1 MKARAKRIRR
11 FPSCVGVSKRLAFL
25 TEAGNRQAPLRS
37 IPQQPPY
44 IMNKRIS
51 VAAVICVFALTRFG
65 TPVRAADTSANDCF
79 KPFTPQTKMLE
90 FKAKKPPYRV
100 ALANGYIGN
109 TWRIE
114 MIKCLE
120 AYAQDPAIKPL
131 IKELKIVST
140 GTDVAA
146 QIGAVDNFIN
156 AGYDVVLINAVSSTA
171 FKPVIDRAKRAGVL
185 LISYDNTIDSDQI
198 VAVNEDQ
205 LEVGRLMGRWI
216 LKEMGNKGNVIEV
229 RGVAGNPVD
238 LDRHKGLREILDKE
252 PDIKSVEVVGNWDDG
267 TAQKAVADAIAVH
280 GKFDGMTCQGGTTG
294 AVRALI
300 DGKNPFIPVAG
311 EAENGFRKLIAEHAK
326 EGLKGWSYG
335 QSPALVAISLKAA
348 LAALQGNSLPQYIS
362 APIPAVDYTNMKPG
376 VDYFPDLSDDFFVA
390 SGFPQCNI
398 TLDAGKLMN
407 AAKTSN

>member
-1 MKARAKRIRR
+1 MIKRIVTTTVI
-11 FPSCVGVSKRLAFL
+11 SASLLAPNL
-25 TEAGNRQAPLRS
+25 
-37 IPQQPPY
+37 
-44 IMNKRIS
+44 
-51 VAAVICVFALTRFG
+51 
-65 TPVRAADTSANDCF
+65 RAADTTSADCF
-79 KPFTPQTKMLE
+79 KPFSPETKTLQ

-114 MIKCLE
+114 MIKCLQ
-120 AYAQDPAIKPL
+120 AYAETPEIKPM

-156 AGYDVVLINAVSSTA
+156 AGYDLVLINAVSSTA
-171 FKPVIDRAKRAGVL
+171 FKPVVERAKRAGVI

-205 LEVGRLMGRWI
+205 VEAGRLMGQWI
-216 LKEMGNKGNVIEV
+216 VKEMGTKGNVIEV

-238 LDRHKGLREILDKE
+238 LDRHKGQHEIFDKN
-252 PDIKSVEVVGNWDDG
+252 PDIKTVEVVGNWDDG

-300 DGKNPFIPVAG
+300 DAKNPFIPVAG
-311 EAENGFRKLIAEHAK
+311 EAENGFRKLIAQHAS

-335 QSPALVAISLKAA
+335 QSPALVALALKAG

-362 APIPAVDYTNMKPG
+362 APIPQCEYQTMKAG

-407 AAKTSN
+407 AAKTTQ

>member
-1 MKARAKRIRR
+1 MKKLISKAAL
-11 FPSCVGVSKRLAFL
+11 VSL
-25 TEAGNRQAPLRS
+25 
-37 IPQQPPY
+37 
-44 IMNKRIS
+44 
-51 VAAVICVFALTRFG
+51 FALAQFG
-65 TPVRAADTSANDCF
+65 SLARAADTASADCF
-79 KPFTPQTKMLE
+79 KPFSSATKTLQ

-114 MIKCLE
+114 MIKCLQ
-120 AYAQDPAIKPL
+120 AYAEDPEIKPL

-156 AGYDVVLINAVSSTA
+156 AGYDIVLVNAVSSTA
-171 FKPVIDRAKRAGVL
+171 FKPVVERAKRAGVL
-185 LISYDNTIDSDQI
+185 LISFDNTIDSDQI

-205 LEVGRLMGRWI
+205 VEVGRLMGQWI
-216 LKEMGNKGNVIEV
+216 EKQMGTKGNVVEV

-238 LDRHKGLREILDKE
+238 LDRHKGLHEVIDKDA
-252 PDIKSVEVVGNWDDG
+252 DIKTVEVVGNWDDG
-267 TAQKAVADAIAVH
+267 TAQKAVADAIAVN

-311 EAENGFRKLIAEHAK
+311 EAENGFRKLIAQHAS

-335 QSPALVAISLKAA
+335 QSPALVALALKAG

-362 APIPAVDYTNMKPG
+362 APIPQCDYETMKPG

-390 SGFPQCNI
+390 SGFAQCNI
-398 TLDAGKLMN
+398 KLDAGKLMN
-407 AAKTSN
+407 AAKTSE

>member
-1 MKARAKRIRR
+1 
-11 FPSCVGVSKRLAFL
+11 
-25 TEAGNRQAPLRS
+25 
-37 IPQQPPY
+37 
-44 IMNKRIS
+44 MNKRTS
-51 VAAVICVFALTRFG
+51 VAAVICVVALSGFG
-65 TPVRAADTSANDCF
+65 TPVRAADTSSADCF
-79 KPFTPQTKMLE
+79 KPFTPETKMLQ

-120 AYAQDPAIKPL
+120 AYAQDPEIKPL

-146 QIGAVDNFIN
+146 QIGAVDNFVN

-171 FKPVIDRAKRAGVL
+171 FKPVIERAKRAGVL

-205 LEVGRLMGRWI
+205 LEVGRKMGRWL
-216 LKEMGNKGNVIEV
+216 LKEMGNKGNIIEV

-238 LDRHKGLREILDKE
+238 LERHKGLREILDKE
-252 PDIKSVEVVGNWDDG
+252 PEIKSVEVVGNWDDG

-280 GKFDGMTCQGGTTG
+280 GKFDGMACQGGTTG

-300 DGKNPFIPVAG
+300 DAKNPFIPVAG

-326 EGLKGWSYG
+326 DGLKGWSYG

-362 APIPAVDYTNMKPG
+362 APIPEVDYTNMKPG

-398 TLDAGKLMN
+398 KLDAGKLMN
-407 AAKTSN
+407 AAKTSD

>member
-1 MKARAKRIRR
+1 MLSVPDRSGRPPGHPSLHPSINLNTMNIRT
-11 FPSCVGVSKRLAFL
+11 SL
-25 TEAGNRQAPLRS
+25 
-37 IPQQPPY
+37 
-44 IMNKRIS
+44 
-51 VAAVICVFALTRFG
+51 AAVTCAVALTGFG
-65 TPVRAADTSANDCF
+65 TPVRAADASTADCF
-79 KPFTPQTKMLE
+79 KPFTSQTKMLQ

-100 ALANGYIGN
+100 ALANGFIGN

-120 AYAQDPAIKPL
+120 AYAQDPEIKPL

-156 AGYDVVLINAVSSTA
+156 AGYDVVLINAVSPTA
-171 FKPVIDRAKRAGVL
+171 FKPVVERAKRAGVL
-185 LISYDNTIDSDQI
+185 LISFDNTIDSDQI

-205 LEVGRLMGRWI
+205 YEVGRKMGRWI
-216 LKEMGNKGNVIEV
+216 LKEMGNKGNIVEV

-238 LDRHKGLREILDKE
+238 LERHKGLREILDKE

-300 DGKNPFIPVAG
+300 DAKNPFIPVAG

-326 EGLKGWSYG
+326 DGLKGWSYG

-362 APIPAVDYTNMKPG
+362 APIPEVDYTNMKPG
-376 VDYFPDLSDDFFVA
+376 MDYFPDLSDDFFVA

>member
-1 MKARAKRIRR
+1 MKKLITTTAL
-11 FPSCVGVSKRLAFL
+11 VSL
-25 TEAGNRQAPLRS
+25 
-37 IPQQPPY
+37 
-44 IMNKRIS
+44 
-51 VAAVICVFALTRFG
+51 FALAQFG
-65 TPVRAADTSANDCF
+65 TPARAADTTSADCF
-79 KPFTPQTKMLE
+79 KPFSPQTKTLQ

-114 MIKCLE
+114 MIKCLQ
-120 AYAQDPAIKPL
+120 AYVEDPQVKPL

-156 AGYDVVLINAVSSTA
+156 AGYDLVLINAVSSTA
-171 FKPVIDRAKRAGVL
+171 FKPVVERAKRAGVT
-185 LISYDNTIDSDQI
+185 LISFDNTIDSDQI

-205 LEVGRLMGRWI
+205 LEVGRLMGQWI
-216 LKEMGNKGNVIEV
+216 EKQMGAKGNVIEV

-238 LDRHKGLREILDKE
+238 LERHRGLHEVIDKDG
-252 PDIKSVEVVGNWDDG
+252 DIKTVEVVGNWDDG

-294 AVRALI
+294 AIRALI
-300 DGKNPFIPVAG
+300 DAKNPFIPVAG
-311 EAENGFRKLIAEHAK
+311 EAENGFRKLIAEHAS

-335 QSPALVAISLKAA
+335 QSPALVALALKAG
-348 LAALQGNSLPQYIS
+348 LAALQGDSLPQYIS
-362 APIPAVDYTNMKPG
+362 APIPQTDYETMKAG
-376 VDYFPDLSDDFFVA
+376 VDYFPNLSDDFFVA

-407 AAKTSN
+407 AAKTSE

>member
-1 MKARAKRIRR
+1 
-11 FPSCVGVSKRLAFL
+11 
-25 TEAGNRQAPLRS
+25 
-37 IPQQPPY
+37 
-44 IMNKRIS
+44 MNKRIS
-51 VAAVICVFALTRFG
+51 VAALICVFALTRFD
-65 TPVRAADTSANDCF
+65 TPVRAADTSATDCF

-90 FKAKKPPYRV
+90 FKSKKPPYRV

-171 FKPVIDRAKRAGVL
+171 FKPVIERAKRAGVL

-216 LKEMGNKGNVIEV
+216 LKEMGNKGNIVEV

-238 LDRHKGLREILDKE
+238 LDRHKGLREIIDKE

-300 DGKNPFIPVAG
+300 DAKNPFIPVAG

-362 APIPAVDYTNMKPG
+362 APIPEVDYTNMKPG

-390 SGFPQCNI
+390 SGFPECNI

-407 AAKTSN
+407 AAKTSD

>member
-1 MKARAKRIRR
+1 MKKLISTAA
-11 FPSCVGVSKRLAFL
+11 SVSL
-25 TEAGNRQAPLRS
+25 
-37 IPQQPPY
+37 
-44 IMNKRIS
+44 
-51 VAAVICVFALTRFG
+51 FALAQLG
-65 TPVRAADTSANDCF
+65 TPAKAADTASAECF
-79 KPFTPQTKMLE
+79 KPFSSETKTLQ
-90 FKAKKPPYRV
+90 FKAKKGPYRV
-100 ALANGYIGN
+100 ALANGFIGN

-114 MIKCLE
+114 MIKCLQQ
-120 AYAQDPAIKPL
+120 YAEDPQIKPL

-156 AGYDVVLINAVSSTA
+156 AGYDLVIINAVSSTA
-171 FKPVIDRAKRAGVL
+171 FKPVVERAKRAGVI

-205 LEVGRLMGRWI
+205 LEAGRLMGEWI
-216 LKEMGNKGNVIEV
+216 VKQMGTKGNVIEV

-238 LDRHKGLREILDKE
+238 LDRHKGQHAVFDKY
-252 PDIKSVEVVGNWDDG
+252 PDIKTIEVVGNWDDG

-311 EAENGFRKLIAEHAK
+311 EAENGFRKLIAQHSS

-335 QSPALVAISLKAA
+335 QSPALVALALKAG

-362 APIPAVDYTNMKPG
+362 APIPQCEYETMKAG

-407 AAKTSN
+407 AAKTSE

>member
-1 MKARAKRIRR
+1 
-11 FPSCVGVSKRLAFL
+11 
-25 TEAGNRQAPLRS
+25 
-37 IPQQPPY
+37 
-44 IMNKRIS
+44 
-51 VAAVICVFALTRFG
+51 
-65 TPVRAADTSANDCF
+65 
-79 KPFTPQTKMLE
+79 MLE

-216 LKEMGNKGNVIEV
+216 LKEMGNKGNIIEV

-252 PDIKSVEVVGNWDDG
+252 SDIKSVEVVGNWDDG

-280 GKFDGMTCQGGTTG
+280 GKFDGMACQGGTTG

-326 EGLKGWSYG
+326 DGLKGWSYG

-398 TLDAGKLMN
+398 TLDSGKLMN

>member
-1 MKARAKRIRR
+1 
-11 FPSCVGVSKRLAFL
+11 
-25 TEAGNRQAPLRS
+25 
-37 IPQQPPY
+37 
-44 IMNKRIS
+44 MNKRIS
-51 VAAVICVFALTRFG
+51 VAAVICVFALSRF
-65 TPVRAADTSANDCF
+65 TAPVRAADTSSADCF
-79 KPFTPQTKMLE
+79 KPFTPETKTLQ

-120 AYAQDPAIKPL
+120 AYAQDPEIKPL

-171 FKPVIDRAKRAGVL
+171 FKPVIERAKRAGVL

-205 LEVGRLMGRWI
+205 YEVGRLMGRWI
-216 LKEMGNKGNVIEV
+216 LKEMGNKGNIIEV

-238 LDRHKGLREILDKE
+238 LERHKGLREMLDKE
-252 PDIKSVEVVGNWDDG
+252 PEIKSVEVVGNWDDG

-280 GKFDGMTCQGGTTG
+280 GKFDGMCCQGGTTG

-300 DGKNPFIPVAG
+300 DAKNPFIPVAG

-326 EGLKGWSYG
+326 DGLKGWSYG

-348 LAALQGNSLPQYIS
+348 LAALQGTSLPQYIS

-398 TLDAGKLMN
+398 KLDAGKLMN
-407 AAKTSN
+407 AAKTSD

>member
-1 MKARAKRIRR
+1 MKTLLLSLI
-11 FPSCVGVSKRLAFL
+11 
-25 TEAGNRQAPLRS
+25 APLALLTQSVS
-37 IPQQPPY
+37 I
-44 IMNKRIS
+44 
-51 VAAVICVFALTRFG
+51 T
-65 TPVRAADTSANDCF
+65 RAADTYEPDCF
-79 KPFTPQTKMLE
+79 KPYSPSTKTLQ
-90 FKAKKPPYRV
+90 FPAKKPPYRV
-100 ALANGYIGN
+100 ALANGFVGN

-120 AYAQDPAIKPL
+120 AYAQDPEIKPL

-156 AGYDVVLINAVSSTA
+156 AGYDVVLINAVSPTA
-171 FKPVIDRAKRAGVL
+171 FKPVVERAKRAGVL

-205 LEVGRLMGRWI
+205 YEVGRLMGRWI
-216 LKEMGNKGNVIEV
+216 LKEMGNKGNIVEV

-238 LDRHKGLREILDKE
+238 LERHKGLREILDKE

-280 GKFDGMTCQGGTTG
+280 GKFDGMACQGGTTG

-300 DGKNPFIPVAG
+300 DAKNPFIPVAG

-326 EGLKGWSYG
+326 DGLKGWSYG

-376 VDYFPDLSDDFFVA
+376 EDYFPNLSDDFFVA

-398 TLDAGKLMN
+398 RLDAGKLMN
-407 AAKTSN
+407 AAKTSD

>member
-1 MKARAKRIRR
+1 
-11 FPSCVGVSKRLAFL
+11 
-25 TEAGNRQAPLRS
+25 
-37 IPQQPPY
+37 
-44 IMNKRIS
+44 MNKRIS
-51 VAAVICVFALTRFG
+51 VAAVVCIFALTPFANL
-65 TPVRAADTSANDCF
+65 VRAADTSSADCF
-79 KPFTPQTKMLE
+79 KPFTPETKMLQ

-120 AYAQDPAIKPL
+120 AYAQDPEIKPL

-171 FKPVIDRAKRAGVL
+171 FKPVVERAKRAGVL
-185 LISYDNTIDSDQI
+185 LISFDNTIDSDQI

-205 LEVGRLMGRWI
+205 YEVGRLMGRWI
-216 LKEMGNKGNVIEV
+216 LKEMGNKGNIIEV

-238 LDRHKGLREILDKE
+238 LERHKGLREILDKE
-252 PDIKSVEVVGNWDDG
+252 PSIKSVEVVGNWDDG

-300 DGKNPFIPVAG
+300 DAKNPFIPVAG

-326 EGLKGWSYG
+326 DGLKGWSYG
-335 QSPALVAISLKAA
+335 QSPALVAIALKAG

-362 APIPAVDYTNMKPG
+362 APIPAVDYTSMKPG

-390 SGFPQCNI
+390 SGFAQCNI

>member
-1 MKARAKRIRR
+1 MKKLISTAA
-11 FPSCVGVSKRLAFL
+11 SVSL
-25 TEAGNRQAPLRS
+25 
-37 IPQQPPY
+37 
-44 IMNKRIS
+44 
-51 VAAVICVFALTRFG
+51 FALAQFG
-65 TPVRAADTSANDCF
+65 TPAKATDTASAECF
-79 KPFTPQTKMLE
+79 KPFSAETKTLQ
-90 FKAKKPPYRV
+90 FKAKKGPYRV
-100 ALANGYIGN
+100 ALANGFIGN

-114 MIKCLE
+114 MIKCLQQ
-120 AYAQDPAIKPL
+120 YAEDPQIKPL

-156 AGYDVVLINAVSSTA
+156 AGYDLVIINAVSSTA
-171 FKPVIDRAKRAGVL
+171 FKPVVERAKRAGVI

-205 LEVGRLMGRWI
+205 LEAGRLMGEWI
-216 LKEMGNKGNVIEV
+216 VKQMGTKGNVIEV

-238 LDRHKGLREILDKE
+238 LDRHKGQHAVFDKY
-252 PDIKSVEVVGNWDDG
+252 PDIKTIEVVGNWDDG
-267 TAQKAVADAIAVH
+267 TAQKAVADAIAIH

-311 EAENGFRKLIAEHAK
+311 EAENGFRKLIAQHSS

-335 QSPALVAISLKAA
+335 QSPALVALALKAG

-362 APIPAVDYTNMKPG
+362 APIPQCEYETMKAG

-407 AAKTSN
+407 AAKTSE